1 MDSTVSPTP
10 LFKAGWLRALLY
22 TLVLIILSGL
32 TLASFILGL
41 HSGTPDI
48 SGLTELLKG
57 AQAAII
63 TLIFFL
69 LSLLITYVFRRWVDR
84 RSFIS
89 IGLEIP
95 GHFRDGITGAA
106 LAVFIM
112 GSSCLLI
119 QATGHL
125 KWMDFIFD
133 LRFLFIALGTI
144 GLSAFSQ
151 ELIFRGYILSNLL
164 ESFPKWLAL
173 GITTLLFMILHWTSA
188 GFFPLLNTMLLGL
201 ITGLFYLYTRN
212 LWFSV
217 FFHWTW
223 KFMAGPVLGF
233 GDEGSTPSLLQSA
246 LQGDENI
253 TGGLTGIQGSS
264 ILTAIALLSAVAL
277 FLMLQ
282 KRLNP
287 KSQPVPGRI

>member
-1 MDSTVSPTP
+1 M
-10 LFKAGWLRALLY
+10 
-22 TLVLIILSGL
+22 
-32 TLASFILGL
+32 
-41 HSGTPDI
+41 

-57 AQAAII
+57 ARAAII

-69 LSLLITYVFRRWVDR
+69 LSLIITYIFRRWVDR
-84 RSFIS
+84 RSFS
-89 IGLEIP
+89 SLGLEIP

-133 LRFLFIALGTI
+133 LRFLFIAFGTI

-173 GITTLLFMILHWTSA
+173 GITTLLFAILHWTSA

-233 GDEGSTPSLLQSA
+233 GDEGSTPEPSA
-246 LQGDENI
+246 IGP
-253 TGGLTGIQGSS
+253 
-264 ILTAIALLSAVAL
+264 A
-277 FLMLQ
+277 
-282 KRLNP
+282 
-287 KSQPVPGRI
+287 GR